1 MENDLNK
8 HDGLYKEI
16 LSKINS
22 ILEIVE
28 KEYKISLIDP
38 HNLEEIRKL
47 VKVREIY
54 FYSEANS

>member
-47 VKVREIY
+47 VKVKEIY
-54 FYSEANS
+54 FYTLANS

>member
-16 LSKINS
+16 LTKINS
-22 ILEIVE
+22 IFEVVE

-38 HNLEEIRKL
+38 LNLDEIRKL
-47 VKVREIY
+47 VKVRGKCY
-54 FYSEANS
+54 NTLANS